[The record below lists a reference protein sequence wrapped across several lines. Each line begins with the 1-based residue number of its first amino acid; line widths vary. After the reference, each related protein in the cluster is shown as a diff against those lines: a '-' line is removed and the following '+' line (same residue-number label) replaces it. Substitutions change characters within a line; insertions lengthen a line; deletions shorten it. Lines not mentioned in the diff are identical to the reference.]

1 MPYSSNFE
9 QFLARMP
16 ESGIFLP
23 ALKGAERTDKMPAH
37 NPSGS
42 AAHALA
48 WDAERERRYQAEMA
62 RRQLGYDEGDESE
75 LFPSGQSLTRLAVG
89 AAGIAG
95 VLIAG
100 IALLLH

>member
-1 MPYSSNFE
+1 MPV
-9 QFLARMP
+9 
-16 ESGIFLP
+16 
-23 ALKGAERTDKMPAH
+23 H
-37 NPSGS
+37 NSSGS

-48 WDAERERRYQAEMA
+48 WDSERERRYQADIA

-75 LFPSGQSLTRLAVG
+75 LLPSGRSVARLAVG

-100 IALLLH
+100 IVLLLH